1 MYVTIPRVYILG
13 LSLSNVWLS
22 TSARKWHWQEGLQP
36 SMRVA
41 ASMLKARR
49 QWRPCDVHGSM
60 LQVRKEAR
68 REGLFL
74 EYIWIYTWNA
84 FLDILDID

>member
-1 MYVTIPRVYILG
+1 MLYVTIPESIYFRTFLV
-13 LSLSNVWLS
+13 NVWLS

-68 REGLFL
+68 REGLK
-74 EYIWIYTWNA
+74 WNTWNA